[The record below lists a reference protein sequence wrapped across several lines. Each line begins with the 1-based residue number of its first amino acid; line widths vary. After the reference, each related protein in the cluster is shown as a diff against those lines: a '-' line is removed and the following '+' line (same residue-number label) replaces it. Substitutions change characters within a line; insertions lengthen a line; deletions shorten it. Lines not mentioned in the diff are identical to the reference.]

1 MTSRKLLWVAALA
14 TLLTGTLYWK
24 DITGNWQG
32 TLKAGPQE
40 LRTILQV
47 TKADA
52 GWNATM
58 YSMDQ
63 GADPIPVSAISLEGS
78 TFKYKVDAVRGSYE
92 GKLSADRA
100 SIEGTWTQ
108 GRPLPLKLER
118 ATKETAWKIDQGS
131 HTVQFI
137 NVDKEVK
144 LEVLD
149 WGGTGRPL
157 V

>member
-1 MTSRKLLWVAALA
+1 MNNGKMLWVAALA
-14 TLLTGTLYWK
+14 TLLTGTLYAQ

-58 YSMDQ
+58 YSIDQ

-78 TFKYKVDAVRGSYE
+78 TVKYKIDAVRGSYE
-92 GKLSADRA
+92 GKLSAD
-100 SIEGTWTQ
+100 
-108 GRPLPLKLER
+108 
-118 ATKETAWKIDQGS
+118 
-131 HTVQFI
+131 
-137 NVDKEVK
+137 
-144 LEVLD
+144 
-149 WGGTGRPL
+149 
-157 V
+157 